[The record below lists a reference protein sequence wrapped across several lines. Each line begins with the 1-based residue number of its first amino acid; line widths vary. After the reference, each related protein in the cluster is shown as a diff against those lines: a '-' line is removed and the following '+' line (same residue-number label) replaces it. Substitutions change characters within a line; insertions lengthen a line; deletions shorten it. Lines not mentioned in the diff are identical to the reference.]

1 MFKILLVDDDRDF
14 SKAVIAYLG
23 RSGYEMDYASTA
35 DEAYDK
41 IYAQVYD
48 LILSDIMMPGTDG
61 FQFASHIRAINRNI
75 PLLFISALDD
85 ISSKHKGFQLGIDDY
100 MVKPIELDEL
110 LMRIKAILRRSGIAQ
125 SKRLVIGDTVLD
137 REERSAYVSGVEISL
152 TQREFDIVFKLLSYP
167 KKIFSRQA
175 LMDEFWDSETTSS
188 TRTVDVYVTK
198 LRDKFSLSKDFE
210 IQTVHGLG
218 YKAVIHK

>member
-137 REERSAYVSGVEISL
+137 REERSAYVSGVEIYL
-152 TQREFDIVFKLLSYP
+152 TQR
-167 KKIFSRQA
+167 
-175 LMDEFWDSETTSS
+175 
-188 TRTVDVYVTK
+188 
-198 LRDKFSLSKDFE
+198 
-210 IQTVHGLG
+210 
-218 YKAVIHK
+218 

>member
-23 RSGYEMDYASTA
+23 RSGYELDYASTA

-198 LRDKFSLSKDFE
+198 LRDKFSSSKDFE

-218 YKAVIHK
+218 YKAVIL

>member
-1 MFKILLVDDDRDF
+1 
-14 SKAVIAYLG
+14 
-23 RSGYEMDYASTA
+23 
-35 DEAYDK
+35 
-41 IYAQVYD
+41 
-48 LILSDIMMPGTDG
+48 MPGTDG
-61 FQFASHIRAINRNI
+61 FQFAYHIRAINRNI

-137 REERSAYVSGVEISL
+137 REERSAYVSGVEIYL

-198 LRDKFSLSKDFE
+198 LRDKFSSSKDFE

-218 YKAVIHK
+218 YKAVIL

>member
-23 RSGYEMDYASTA
+23 RSGYEMDYASSA

-198 LRDKFSLSKDFE
+198 LRDKFSSSKDFE

-218 YKAVIHK
+218 YKAVIL

>member
-152 TQREFDIVFKLLSYP
+152 TQRQFDIVFKLLSYP

-175 LMDEFWDSETTSS
+175 LMDEFWDSETISS

-198 LRDKFSLSKDFE
+198 LRDKFSSSKDFE

-218 YKAVIHK
+218 YKAVIL

>member
-152 TQREFDIVFKLLSYP
+152 TQREFDIVFKLLTHP

-198 LRDKFSLSKDFE
+198 LRDKFSSSKDFE

-218 YKAVIHK
+218 YKAVIL

>member
-175 LMDEFWDSETTSS
+175 LMDEFWDSETASS
-188 TRTVDVYVTK
+188 TRTVDGYVTK
-198 LRDKFSLSKDFE
+198 LRGKCSSSKDFE

-218 YKAVIHK
+218 YKAVIL

>member
-1 MFKILLVDDDRDF
+1 M
-14 SKAVIAYLG
+14 
-23 RSGYEMDYASTA
+23 
-35 DEAYDK
+35 
-41 IYAQVYD
+41 
-48 LILSDIMMPGTDG
+48 
-61 FQFASHIRAINRNI
+61 
-75 PLLFISALDD
+75 DD

-137 REERSAYVSGVEISL
+137 REERSAYVDGVEISL
-152 TQREFDIVFKLLSYP
+152 TPREFDIVFKLLSYP
-167 KKIFSRQA
+167 KKTFSRQA
-175 LMDEFWDSETTSS
+175 IMDEFWDSETTSS

-218 YKAVIHK
+218 YKAVLL

>member
-23 RSGYEMDYASTA
+23 RSGYELDYASTA

-137 REERSAYVSGVEISL
+137 REERSAYVSGVEIYL
-152 TQREFDIVFKLLSYP
+152 TQREFDIVFKQLSYP

-198 LRDKFSLSKDFE
+198 LRDKFSSSKDFE

-218 YKAVIHK
+218 YKAVIL

>member
-175 LMDEFWDSETTSS
+175 LMDEFWDSVTTSS

-198 LRDKFSLSKDFE
+198 LRDKFSSSKDFE

-218 YKAVIHK
+218 YKAVIL

>member
-137 REERSAYVSGVEISL
+137 REERSAYVSGVEIYL

-198 LRDKFSLSKDFE
+198 LRDKFSSSKDFE

-218 YKAVIHK
+218 YKAVIL

>member
-125 SKRLVIGDTVLD
+125 SKRLVIGDTVRD

-198 LRDKFSLSKDFE
+198 LRDKFSSSKDFE

-218 YKAVIHK
+218 YKAVIL

>member
-137 REERSAYVSGVEISL
+137 SEERSAYVSGVEISL

-198 LRDKFSLSKDFE
+198 LRDKFSSSKDFE

-218 YKAVIHK
+218 YKAVIL

>member
-23 RSGYEMDYASTA
+23 RSGYELDYASTA

-125 SKRLVIGDTVLD
+125 SKRLVIGETVLD

-198 LRDKFSLSKDFE
+198 LRDKFSSSKDFE

-218 YKAVIHK
+218 YKAVIL

>member
-152 TQREFDIVFKLLSYP
+152 TQRECDIVFKLLSYP

-198 LRDKFSLSKDFE
+198 LRDKFSSSKDFE

-218 YKAVIHK
+218 YKAVIL

>member
-1 MFKILLVDDDRDF
+1 MFKILLVDDDKDF

-41 IYAQVYD
+41 IHAQVYD

-198 LRDKFSLSKDFE
+198 LRDKFSSSKDFE

-218 YKAVIHK
+218 YKAVIL

>member
-175 LMDEFWDSETTSS
+175 LMDEFWDSEITSS

-198 LRDKFSLSKDFE
+198 LRDKFSSSKDFE

-218 YKAVIHK
+218 YKAVIL

>member
-23 RSGYEMDYASTA
+23 RSGYEMDYASPA

-198 LRDKFSLSKDFE
+198 LRDKFSSSKDFE

-218 YKAVIHK
+218 YKAVIL

>member
-152 TQREFDIVFKLLSYP
+152 TRREFDIVFKLLSYP

-198 LRDKFSLSKDFE
+198 LRDKFSSSKDFE

-218 YKAVIHK
+218 YKAVIL

>member
-167 KKIFSRQA
+167 KKTFSRQD

-198 LRDKFSLSKDFE
+198 LRDKFSASKDFE

-218 YKAVIHK
+218 YKAVLL

>member
-85 ISSKHKGFQLGIDDY
+85 ISSKHKGFLLGIDDY

-198 LRDKFSLSKDFE
+198 LRDKFSSSKDFE

-218 YKAVIHK
+218 YKAVIL

>member
-137 REERSAYVSGVEISL
+137 REERSAYVSGFEISL

-198 LRDKFSLSKDFE
+198 LRDKFSSSKDFE

-218 YKAVIHK
+218 YKAVIL

>member
-198 LRDKFSLSKDFE
+198 LRDKFSSSKDFE

-218 YKAVIHK
+218 YKAGIL

>member
-48 LILSDIMMPGTDG
+48 LMLSDIMMPGTDG

-198 LRDKFSLSKDFE
+198 LRDKFSSSKDFE

-218 YKAVIHK
+218 YKAVIL

>member
-137 REERSAYVSGVEISL
+137 REERSAYVSGVEMSL

-198 LRDKFSLSKDFE
+198 LRDKFSSSKDFE

-218 YKAVIHK
+218 YKAVIL

>member
-1 MFKILLVDDDRDF
+1 MFKTLLVDDDRDF

-188 TRTVDVYVTK
+188 TRTVYVYVTK
-198 LRDKFSLSKDFE
+198 LRDKFSSSKDFE

-218 YKAVIHK
+218 YKAVIL

>member
-198 LRDKFSLSKDFE
+198 LRDKFSSSKDFA

-218 YKAVIHK
+218 YKAVIL

>member
-23 RSGYEMDYASTA
+23 RSGYELDYASTA

-137 REERSAYVSGVEISL
+137 REERSAYVSGVEIYL

-198 LRDKFSLSKDFE
+198 LKDKFSSSKDFE

-218 YKAVIHK
+218 YKAVIL

>member
-152 TQREFDIVFKLLSYP
+152 TEREFDIVFKLLSYP

-198 LRDKFSLSKDFE
+198 LRDKFSSSKDFE

-218 YKAVIHK
+218 YKAVIL